1 MLSFRPR
8 TWTKTNALHLTLRL
22 ILSPWEF
29 SYLSSAWWATISFKF
44 QPINDWYFLCI
55 SGSHDSSWHSAI
67 AGICQCSKW
76 RRTRTTTYKPIS
88 KITQSSSSLQFGKW
102 RPAGRVRPQI
112 GSARGYKLTI
122 SSWTEEKGR
131 KCPWVCMNLPFPFYW
146 PTHGRTDGQ
155 TDKASQWVTSL

>member
-1 MLSFRPR
+1 MLSISGSYCP
-8 TWTKTNALHLTLRL
+8 
-22 ILSPWEF
+22 PWEF
-29 SYLSSAWWATISFKF
+29 SYLSSAWWASIPF
-44 QPINDWYFLCI
+44 QLQSINDWYFLRI

-112 GSARGYKLTI
+112 GSARGHKLTI
-122 SSWTEEKGR
+122 SSWTGEKGR
-131 KCPWVCMNLPFPFYW
+131 KCPFSHEFAWIYHFQVVWLL
-146 PTHGRTDGQ
+146 TDARTDRDRDRR
-155 TDKASQWVTSL
+155 TKPPNESRVCN